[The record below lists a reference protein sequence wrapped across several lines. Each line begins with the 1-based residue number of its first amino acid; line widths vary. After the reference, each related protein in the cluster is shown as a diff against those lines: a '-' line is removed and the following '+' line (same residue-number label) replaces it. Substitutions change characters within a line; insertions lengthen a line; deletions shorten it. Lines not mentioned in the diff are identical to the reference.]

1 MVYLG
6 NSNGFDEYGSKIG
19 YRYGKNVNL
28 THVIVSEY
36 NTGAVLLDLHIAQQM
51 TDEQARERAIYL
63 GADPLKHLITIHRD

>member
-6 NSNGFDEYGSKIG
+6 ERDGCSEYGSKIG
-19 YRYGKNVNL
+19 YRYGKREM
-28 THVIVSEY
+28 THVVVSEY